1 MLSET
6 DEKGAYGPYTQSKRK
21 GIYQAY
27 VKSLVEQGLAYP
39 CFMTEEELATIR
51 EKQESEK
58 LLPGVYGEFAKY
70 RDITVEEAQKRIE
83 NGDEYVVRLKSPGK
97 EDKRIKFKDV
107 IKGEIEMPENI
118 LDVVLLKKDGTPT
131 VSYTHLTLPTI
142 CSV

>member
-1 MLSET
+1 
-6 DEKGAYGPYTQSKRK
+6 
-21 GIYQAY
+21 
-27 VKSLVEQGLAYP
+27 
-39 CFMTEEELATIR
+39 MTEEELATIR

-118 LDVVLLKKDGTPT
+118 LDVVLLKK
-131 VSYTHLTLPTI
+131 VRNSYIPL
-142 CSV
+142 CSRC

>member
-1 MLSET
+1 MKNYFL
-6 DEKGAYGPYTQSKRK
+6 
-21 GIYQAY
+21 
-27 VKSLVEQGLAYP
+27 
-39 CFMTEEELATIR
+39 
-51 EKQESEK
+51 
-58 LLPGVYGEFAKY
+58 GVYGEFAKY

-131 VSYTHLTLPTI
+131 YHF
-142 CSV
+142 CSHC